1 MDYTPKD
8 LGETPPAPDLSNFK
22 NPLGLPSEGSIFI
35 GNFNVTPLTSSSEK
49 NESLTEAIKKESRD
63 SSI

>member
-8 LGETPPAPDLSNFK
+8 LGETPKTPDLSNVK
-22 NPLGLPSEGSIFI
+22 NPLQQAVEGSIFI
-35 GNFNVTPLTSSSEK
+35 DNFTITPLSTSQN
-49 NESLTEAIKKESRD
+49 NESLSEAIKKESRD

>member
-8 LGETPPAPDLSNFK
+8 LGETPKTPDMSNFK
-22 NPLGLPSEGSIFI
+22 NPLGQTAEGNIFI
-35 GNFNVTPLTSSSEK
+35 ERFTITPLTVSEK
-49 NESLTEAIKKESRD
+49 NENLLEIIRKESRD